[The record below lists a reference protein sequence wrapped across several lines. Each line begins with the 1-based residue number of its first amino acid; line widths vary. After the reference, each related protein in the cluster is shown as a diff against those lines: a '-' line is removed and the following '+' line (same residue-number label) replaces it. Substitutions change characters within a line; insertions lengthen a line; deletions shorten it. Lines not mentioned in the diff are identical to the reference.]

1 MKIHGSRILHYFI
14 SESNSLQALSRR
26 GNLEPII
33 PKTRKIRNNSMFQTL
48 TQVALPIAIILI
60 MTGVGLSL
68 VPADFKRVFQQP
80 RAFLVGAICQ
90 MFILPLIAIAV
101 IALTG
106 LEGELAIGL
115 FILSL
120 CPGGATSNLYSYLAK
135 ADVGLSVSLTAVIGF
150 ITPFTIPLLA
160 VWAINFY
167 GSEADQF
174 QLPII
179 STWIKLMAV
188 TVIPVLIG
196 MGVRAKW
203 SNFAK
208 RSETYVSWF
217 SMAVLAFVI
226 ISICINLGEKLIEF
240 ALATGPAVIMLNLST
255 MILGYLA
262 GRFLLHKEAQS
273 RTITLEVGMQNG
285 TLALLITTG
294 ILQSGAM
301 SVAPS
306 IYSLFM
312 FISASAFTYTML
324 KRDKTVAQ
332 TR

>member
-1 MKIHGSRILHYFI
+1 
-14 SESNSLQALSRR
+14 
-26 GNLEPII
+26 
-33 PKTRKIRNNSMFQTL
+33 MFQTL
-48 TQVALPIAIILI
+48 TQIALPIAIILI

-68 VPADFKRVFQQP
+68 VPPDFKRVFQQP
-80 RAFLVGAICQ
+80 KAFLLGAICQ
-90 MFILPLIAIAV
+90 MLILPLIAIAV
-101 IALTG
+101 IASTG
-106 LEGELAIGL
+106 LTGELAIGL

-150 ITPFTIPLLA
+150 ITPFTIPLLT

-167 GSEADQF
+167 GSEGEQF

-179 STWIKLMAV
+179 STWIKLMVV

-196 MGVRAKW
+196 MGIRAKW
-203 SNFAK
+203 TGFAK
-208 RSETYVSWF
+208 RAETYVSWF

-226 ISICINLGEKLIEF
+226 ISICINLGEKLIVF
-240 ALATGPAVIMLNLST
+240 AIATGPAVIFLNLTT
-255 MILGYLA
+255 MALGYFA
-262 GRFLLHKEAQS
+262 GRFLLHQEAQS

-285 TLALLITTG
+285 TLALLITSG
-294 ILQSGAM
+294 ILESGAM
-301 SVAPS
+301 SIAPS

-312 FISASAFTYTML
+312 FISASLFTYLVL
-324 KRDKTVAQ
+324 KADRAIAFQ

>member
-1 MKIHGSRILHYFI
+1 
-14 SESNSLQALSRR
+14 
-26 GNLEPII
+26 
-33 PKTRKIRNNSMFQTL
+33 MFQTL

-68 VPADFKRVFQQP
+68 IPADFKRVFQQP
-80 RAFLVGAICQ
+80 KAFLVGAICQ
-90 MFILPLIAIAV
+90 MLILPLIAIVV

-135 ADVGLSVSLTAVIGF
+135 GDVGLSVSLTAVIGF

-167 GSEADQF
+167 GSDGEQF
-174 QLPII
+174 DLPII
-179 STWIKLMAV
+179 STWIKLMVV

-196 MGVRAKW
+196 MSIRAKW
-203 SNFAK
+203 SHFAK
-208 RSETYVSWF
+208 RSENFVSGF

-226 ISICINLGEKLIEF
+226 LSICINLGDKLIDF
-240 ALATGPAVIMLNLST
+240 AIATGPAVIILNLTT

-262 GRFLLHKEAQS
+262 GRFLLHQEAQS

-285 TLALLITTG
+285 TLALLIT
-294 ILQSGAM
+294 SGLLESSAM
-301 SVAPS
+301 SIAPS

-312 FISASAFTYTML
+312 FVSASLFTYGIL
-324 KRDKTVAQ
+324 RKT
-332 TR
+332 RS

>member
-1 MKIHGSRILHYFI
+1 
-14 SESNSLQALSRR
+14 
-26 GNLEPII
+26 
-33 PKTRKIRNNSMFQTL
+33 MFQTL

-80 RAFLVGAICQ
+80 KAFLLGAVCQ
-90 MFILPLIAIAV
+90 MMILPLIAIAV

-106 LEGELAIGL
+106 LTGELAIGL

-150 ITPFTIPLLA
+150 ITPFTIPFLA

-167 GSEADQF
+167 GTNGEQF

-179 STWIKLMAV
+179 ATWIKLMLV

-196 MGVRAKW
+196 MGIRAKW
-203 SNFAK
+203 TDFAI
-208 RSETYVSWF
+208 RSETHVSWF

-226 ISICINLGEKLIEF
+226 ISICVNLGEKIIGF
-240 ALATGPAVIMLNLST
+240 AIASGPAVVTLNVIT
-255 MILGYLA
+255 MMLGYFA

-285 TLALLITTG
+285 TLALLIT
-294 ILQSGAM
+294 SGLLRSDAM
-301 SVAPS
+301 SIAPS

-312 FISASAFTYTML
+312 FISASAFTYLML
-324 KRDKTVAQ
+324 KRDKVTV
-332 TR
+332 